1 MLTVPLVTG
10 VLVALTFILLA
21 RRWLAMKRTH
31 EQSETA
37 SESQNPRPEP
47 PTQSQDTSADDGTGL
62 AVGAAIGAAALAV
75 AGIGYY
81 ACSAST
87 RDVLD
92 SSPMPHQWRDTP
104 SNQRKWSRMQHNE
117 RFLRRQQMR
126 HAVLICHYCGRE
138 PLEIMSWEES
148 SRMSHYARLASNQA
162 TADHV
167 VPRSKGGDDS
177 DSNLVVAC
185 FKCNYEK
192 GDRL

>member
-1 MLTVPLVTG
+1 MLTVLLVTG
-10 VLVALTFILLA
+10 VLVALTFILRA
-21 RRWLAMKRTH
+21 RRWLAMKRT
-31 EQSETA
+31 
-37 SESQNPRPEP
+37 
-47 PTQSQDTSADDGTGL
+47 
-62 AVGAAIGAAALAV
+62 
-75 AGIGYY
+75 
-81 ACSAST
+81 
-87 RDVLD
+87 
-92 SSPMPHQWRDTP
+92 MPHQWHDTP

-126 HAVLICHYCGRE
+126 HGVLICHYCGRK

>member
-21 RRWLAMKRTH
+21 RRWFAMKRTH
-31 EQSETA
+31 EQSEPASVDA

-47 PTQSQDTSADDGTGL
+47 PPQSQDTSAAEGL
-62 AVGAAIGAAALAV
+62 AVGAAVGAALAV

-81 ACSAST
+81 AYSASMQ
-87 RDVLD
+87 DVLD

-104 SNQRKWSRMQHNE
+104 RNQQKWSRMQHNE

-126 HAVLICHYCGRE
+126 HGVLTCHYCGRK

-192 GDRL
+192 GSS

>member
-1 MLTVPLVTG
+1 
-10 VLVALTFILLA
+10 
-21 RRWLAMKRTH
+21 
-31 EQSETA
+31 
-37 SESQNPRPEP
+37 
-47 PTQSQDTSADDGTGL
+47 
-62 AVGAAIGAAALAV
+62 
-75 AGIGYY
+75 
-81 ACSAST
+81 
-87 RDVLD
+87 
-92 SSPMPHQWRDTP
+92 
-104 SNQRKWSRMQHNE
+104 MQHNE

-126 HAVLICHYCGRE
+126 HGVLICNYCGRK

>member
-1 MLTVPLVTG
+1 MLTVLLVTG
-10 VLVALTFILLA
+10 VLVALTFILRA

-31 EQSETA
+31 EQSESA

-47 PTQSQDTSADDGTGL
+47 PPQGQDTYGTGL

-81 ACSAST
+81 AYSAST

-126 HAVLICHYCGRE
+126 HGVLICHYCGRK
-138 PLEIMSWEES
+138 PLEIISWEES